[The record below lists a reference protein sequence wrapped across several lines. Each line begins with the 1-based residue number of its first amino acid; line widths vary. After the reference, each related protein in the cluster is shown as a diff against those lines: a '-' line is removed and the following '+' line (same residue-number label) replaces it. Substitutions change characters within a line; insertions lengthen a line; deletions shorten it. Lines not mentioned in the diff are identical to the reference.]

1 MPFSYNPLLGVGLDK
16 SIPLDGAGK
25 IPSTFLPSY
34 VDDVEEYSNL
44 AAFPATGETGKIYV
58 AIDTGFAYRWSGS
71 VYVQIGIT
79 AAAGATTQVQFNDAG
94 AFGGD
99 AGLTYDKSTD
109 ALTSGSLSVTSAGAA
124 ATPSLTFT
132 GDPNTGIFSPGAD
145 QLAISTGGTARL
157 TSSTTALTSALPVD
171 VPLGA
176 AATPSLTFTGDP
188 NTGIYSPGADQLAV
202 ATNGTGR
209 LFVDSS
215 GRVGVGTASPT
226 SPLHVQSAGTVALFG
241 DSIGNNTLAV
251 TRITTGPSYIA
262 LSATTNA
269 GKILAGPTLT
279 LNTTAADGTSVVER
293 LRITS
298 AGLVGIG
305 SSAPQENL
313 HLKGAGAT
321 SLRLETGNG
330 VSFVSLRQNQTGN
343 YFEISPSAASAQS
356 LVVNRPGGSEALR
369 VDSNG
374 RLLVG
379 TSSSSDNVR
388 AVFTGNSLSATD
400 GGVVHLRR
408 GGSAVSVNTHI
419 GTLGFAGGEGLYASI
434 ITQADA
440 TPGTGDSP
448 GRLVF
453 STTAD
458 GASSPTERMRIDSSG
473 RLLVGTTSARTNVFT
488 IAPRIQYEGTGLS
501 ENRFVSFGYSGADA
515 AGPGI
520 AIFKTRAASAGG
532 NTAVVNADT
541 LGELRFCGAD
551 GTNIIRGAAI
561 GAFVDGT
568 PSANDMPGRLVFST
582 TADGAASPTE
592 RMRISIR
599 RLCPSCC

>member
-34 VDDVEEYSNL
+34 VDDVEEYNNL

-58 AIDTGFAYRWSGS
+58 AIDTGFVYRWSGS

-99 AGLTYDKSTD
+99 SGLTYDKSTD

-176 AATPSLTFTGDP
+176 AATPSLTFTGDL

-379 TSSSSDNVR
+379 TSTAANNYRVTGISYVPQVQLAST
-388 AVFTGNSLSATD
+388 AVFGLAVNRTNGDANISIANSSTPANNDTIGRIVFNAND
-400 GGVVHLRR
+400 GTSLLAAAHVIAGVD
-408 GGSAVSVNTHI
+408 G
-419 GTLGFAGGEGLYASI
+419 
-434 ITQADA
+434 
-440 TPGTGDSP
+440 TPGTNAMP
-448 GRLVF
+448 GRIVL
-453 STTAD
+453 STTAV
-458 GASSPTERMRIDSSG
+458 GASSPTERMRI
-473 RLLVGTTSARTNVFT
+473 
-488 IAPRIQYEGTGLS
+488 
-501 ENRFVSFGYSGADA
+501 
-515 AGPGI
+515 
-520 AIFKTRAASAGG
+520 KSAGTINFSSVSTYAD
-532 NTAVVNADT
+532 NTAALAGGLVAGDVY
-541 LGELRFCGAD
+541 RKSD
-551 GTNIIRGAAI
+551 GTLMI
-561 GAFVDGT
+561 T
-568 PSANDMPGRLVFST
+568 Y
-582 TADGAASPTE
+582 
-592 RMRISIR
+592 
-599 RLCPSCC
+599 

>member
-34 VDDVEEYSNL
+34 VDDVEEYNNL

-262 LSATTNA
+262 L
-269 GKILAGPTLT
+269 
-279 LNTTAADGTSVVER
+279 
-293 LRITS
+293 
-298 AGLVGIG
+298 VGYYQCWQDLG
-305 SSAPQENL
+305 W
-313 HLKGAGAT
+313 
-321 SLRLETGNG
+321 
-330 VSFVSLRQNQTGN
+330 
-343 YFEISPSAASAQS
+343 
-356 LVVNRPGGSEALR
+356 
-369 VDSNG
+369 
-374 RLLVG
+374 
-379 TSSSSDNVR
+379 SD
-388 AVFTGNSLSATD
+388 F
-400 GGVVHLRR
+400 
-408 GGSAVSVNTHI
+408 
-419 GTLGFAGGEGLYASI
+419 
-434 ITQADA
+434 
-440 TPGTGDSP
+440 
-448 GRLVF
+448 
-453 STTAD
+453 
-458 GASSPTERMRIDSSG
+458 
-473 RLLVGTTSARTNVFT
+473 
-488 IAPRIQYEGTGLS
+488 
-501 ENRFVSFGYSGADA
+501 
-515 AGPGI
+515 
-520 AIFKTRAASAGG
+520 
-532 NTAVVNADT
+532 DT
-541 LGELRFCGAD
+541 
-551 GTNIIRGAAI
+551 
-561 GAFVDGT
+561 
-568 PSANDMPGRLVFST
+568 
-582 TADGAASPTE
+582 
-592 RMRISIR
+592 
-599 RLCPSCC
+599 